1 MGSAHIPSTAEIRAM
16 QQGELIMMVRSLGE
30 FLGET
35 ETLEVLSHRF
45 CTGEICQRIAQNQR
59 LTTYHSVRV
68 RLVIHRLTPRAFA
81 LKFVHHLYWADL
93 LTISTD
99 VKVHP
104 AVRQV
109 IDLLLIEKLHK
120 LSSGE
125 KIVTARSCSRQ
136 VIRFLFRD
144 PDWKVFSALLH
155 NSRLAESDLL
165 AAIDG
170 GACSPDQLRLVAD
183 NQKWS
188 FRPSIRKAL
197 VANPKTPPAVAASQL
212 RHFSRYDLR
221 QLLQDP
227 QTSTYL
233 RRCAE
238 RLAGNLAIS

>member
-1 MGSAHIPSTAEIRAM
+1 MEGAHIPSTAEIRAM
-16 QQGELIMMVRSLGE
+16 PQGELIVMVRALGE
-30 FLGET
+30 FLGEP
-35 ETLEVLSHRF
+35 EALEVLSHRF

-59 LTTYHSVRV
+59 LTSHYAVRV
-68 RLVIHRLTPRAFA
+68 RLVVHRLTPRAFA

-109 IDLLLIEKLHK
+109 VDLLLIEKLQK
-120 LSSGE
+120 LSAGE

-136 VIRFLFRD
+136 VIRFLLRD
-144 PDWKVFSALLH
+144 PDGRVFSALLN

-165 AAIDG
+165 AAIDAG
-170 GACSPDQLRLVAD
+170 TCSPDQLRLVAD
-183 NQKWS
+183 SQKWS
-188 FRPSIRKAL
+188 FRRSIRKAL

-221 QLLQDP
+221 QLLDDP

-238 RLAGNLAIS
+238 RLAGNLALS